1 MVPACAAK
9 LDGASRADFRTVSTV
24 WVGSKKVVG
33 NQPSDDLTHRDTSCG
48 YGNDR
53 GNPGTR
59 RFRLISK
66 SSQPNLGHIWAW

>member
-24 WVGSKKVVG
+24 RVGSKKVVG

-48 YGNDR
+48 YGTM
-53 GNPGTR
+53 GTIVETPGHAD
-59 RFRLISK
+59 FDSFLNHLNLI
-66 SSQPNLGHIWAW
+66 